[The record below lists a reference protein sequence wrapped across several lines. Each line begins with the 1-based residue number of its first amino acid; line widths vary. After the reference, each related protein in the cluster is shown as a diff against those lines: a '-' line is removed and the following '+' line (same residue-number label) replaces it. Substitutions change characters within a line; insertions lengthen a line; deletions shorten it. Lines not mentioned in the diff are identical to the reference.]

1 MGRKYLTEAEL
12 EEVRANPYVAKASA
26 ANISYTADF
35 KRLVR
40 RELLEGKNIMDIFR
54 DAGFDVA
61 ALGWPRIAHFKQKIM
76 EFADPDFKEKGK
88 LITKEAPLKENA
100 DEDDIESLK
109 KRVRWL
115 EHQLAYTQQEVE
127 FVKKF
132 RRQIRR
138 RGNDGNRNNAGSKIQ
153 SDLRSNQTRQQS
165 AQYN

>member
-1 MGRKYLTEAEL
+1 MDGKAGYRMGRKYLTEAEL
-12 EEVRANPYVAKASA
+12 EKVRANPYVAKASA

-54 DAGFDVA
+54 DAGFDVS
-61 ALGWPRIAHFKQKIM
+61 ALGWPRISHFKQKIM

-88 LITKEAPLKENA
+88 LITKEAPLKEST
-100 DEDDIESLK
+100 DEDDIETLK

-127 FVKKF
+127 FVKKIQTADTEARKRWESKQ
-132 RRQIRR
+132 RR
-138 RGNDGNRNNAGSKIQ
+138 K
-153 SDLRSNQTRQQS
+153 
-165 AQYN
+165 